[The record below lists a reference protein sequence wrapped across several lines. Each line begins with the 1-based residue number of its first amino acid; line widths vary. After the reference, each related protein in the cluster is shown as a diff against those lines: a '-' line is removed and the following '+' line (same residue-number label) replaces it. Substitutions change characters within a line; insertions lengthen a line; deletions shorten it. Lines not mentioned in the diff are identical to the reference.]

1 MTGRGDSYPFLIIPI
16 PGWYTH
22 LKEAPMHILR
32 LLERRFPK
40 HKGSITAALF
50 VLSLSLL
57 LLGIGLK
64 FLQ

>member
-1 MTGRGDSYPFLIIPI
+1 MHLI
-16 PGWYTH
+16 
-22 LKEAPMHILR
+22 K

-40 HKGSITAALF
+40 HKGSITATMF

-57 LLGIGLK
+57 LLGLGLM